1 MCEMRVIVEH
11 EGKEELL
18 KENITKLEVLTNGVK
33 VSSLFE
39 SPTELRDMVI
49 DYIDFTAGK
58 VVLEKQ

>member
-1 MCEMRVIVEH
+1 MCEMRVIVEQ

-39 SPTELRDMVI
+39 GPTELRDMVI